1 MDFSVSKSDLK
12 TAVGL
17 VKKALPKVILSEE
30 RGHLLFKFENNKL
43 KISGTNNDLMSFYLM
58 DATHSETFSF
68 TCDPKSFEKYL
79 SKSESGDVKGDLDSE
94 KLTLKFYTTA
104 DKKSFLTF
112 QSFPTQKMLTFD
124 KSYALPK
131 ENQKVLD
138 RNLFLK
144 ALKFTSAYLLPPK
157 EEGRNNDYLILH
169 EKVAYGGNGI
179 NRRGYFVSNEFANI
193 KNLKIRKLVV
203 PALLSCLDKIEEDK
217 VTIFE
222 NSKIVGLEVENK
234 FFFGFLKSDIV
245 PPKMPLDFL
254 KKDGPFTRVNK
265 NVLVKRLDRLVVANT
280 SLGRVGIKIKL
291 SGFKTDSKI
300 SLSLLDELESTEE
313 ISCERI
319 NDESGEDLDHIVEY
333 SMLKEMISVFS
344 SGEDIDFYINKPDR
358 AFKIYEVGKVDEE
371 KYIAVGAGSY
381 ARVVG

>member
-1 MDFSVSKSDLK
+1 MDFSVSKSELK

-17 VKKALPKVILSEE
+17 VKKSLPKVILSEE

-43 KISGTNNDLMSFYLM
+43 KVSGTNNDLMSFYLM
-58 DATHSETFSF
+58 DATHSEPFSF

-79 SKSESGDVKGDLDSE
+79 SKSEAGDIKGDLDPE
-94 KLTLKFYTTA
+94 KLTLKFYTTV

-124 KSYALPK
+124 KSYGLPK
-131 ENQKVLD
+131 ENQKILD
-138 RNLFLK
+138 RGLFLK
-144 ALKFTSAYLLPPK
+144 ALKFTSAYLLPAK

-203 PALLSCLDKIEEDK
+203 PALISCLDSLETSK

-222 NSKIVGLEVENK
+222 NTKIVGLEVENQ

-313 ISCERI
+313 ITCERM
-319 NDESGEDLDHIVEY
+319 NDESDEEFDHIVEY
-333 SMLKEMISVFS
+333 KMLKEMISVFS
-344 SGEDIDFYINKPDR
+344 SGEDIDFYINKSDR
-358 AFKIYEVGKVDEE
+358 AFKIYEVGRVEQE

>member
-1 MDFSVSKSDLK
+1 MDFSVSKSELK
-12 TAVGL
+12 NAVGL
-17 VKKALPKVILSEE
+17 VRKALPKVILSEE
-30 RGHLLFKFENNKL
+30 RGHLLFKFEGSKL
-43 KISGTNNDLMSFYLM
+43 KVSGTNNDLMAFYLL
-58 DATHSETFSF
+58 DATHSEPFSF
-68 TCDPKSFEKYL
+68 TCDPKSFEKYM
-79 SKSESGDVKGDLDSE
+79 SKSETEDVSGELDPE
-94 KLTLKFYTTA
+94 KLILKFYTTD
-104 DKKSFLTF
+104 DKKSFLSF

-124 KSYALPK
+124 KSYSLPK
-131 ENQKVLD
+131 ENQKILD
-138 RNLFLK
+138 RNMLLK
-144 ALKFTSAYLLPPK
+144 ALKFTSAYLLPAK

-169 EKVAYGGNGI
+169 EKVVYGGNGI
-179 NRRGYFVSNEFANI
+179 NRRGYFVSNEFSNI

-203 PALLSCLDKIEEDK
+203 PALLSCLDKLETEK

-222 NSKIVGLEVENK
+222 NSKIVGLEIDNK

-280 SLGRVGIKIKL
+280 SLGRVGIKVKL
-291 SGFKTDSKI
+291 SGFKADAKI

-313 ISCERI
+313 ISCERV
-319 NDESGEDLDHIVEY
+319 NDESHEEFDHIVEY
-333 SMLKEMISVFS
+333 KMLKEMIGVFS
-344 SGEDIDFYINKPDR
+344 SGEDIDFYINKLDR
-358 AFKIYEVGKVDEE
+358 AFKIYEVGKVEEE